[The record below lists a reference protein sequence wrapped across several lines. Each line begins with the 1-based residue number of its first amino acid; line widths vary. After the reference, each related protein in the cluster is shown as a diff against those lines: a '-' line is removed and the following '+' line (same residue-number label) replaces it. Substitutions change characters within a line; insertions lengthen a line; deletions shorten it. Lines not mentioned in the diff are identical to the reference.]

1 MKNCITFE
9 FDIPESHSADPVQ
22 SAYDLFFNDMIT
34 AKNMRLIELSG
45 ETDARSQAE
54 IRLVSDEIEILKTSK
69 ASAKMTIIQ
78 HNDDDARHAA
88 RFSLTAFPDFT
99 LDIELPEGFRDVSFV
114 NDQCP
119 SFQHDELDL
128 LLFVDYANPAER
140 EYPETER
147 FSLLR
152 TEDGKL
158 PVEHREHIV
167 DTDDLALI
175 LQKIDE
181 ERATKENRPKV

>member
-1 MKNCITFE
+1 MRNRISFE
-9 FDIPESHSADPVQ
+9 FDIPESHSADPMQ
-22 SAYDLFFNDMIT
+22 SAYDLFFNDLIT

-45 ETDARSQAE
+45 NTDARSQAE
-54 IRLVSDEIEILKTSK
+54 TRFVNDEIQILKTAK
-69 ASAKMTIIQ
+69 ASAQMTVTNI
-78 HNDDDARHAA
+78 NDEAR
-88 RFSLTAFPDFT
+88 RTVTFSLSAFPDFT

-114 NDQCP
+114 NDPCP

-128 LLFVDYANPAER
+128 LLFVDYADPADR

-158 PVEHREHIV
+158 PTEHQDHV
-167 DTDDLALI
+167 LDTDDLTLI
-175 LQKIDE
+175 LEKIEE
-181 ERATKENRPKV
+181 ERASKENQPKL